1 MKQTVMLSFKKKI
14 VTDEAM
20 RPVAVLIDYQDW
32 QKIEQLLEAYQLQQ
46 KQEFNLNQYA
56 GVIQLTQ
63 DPLEYQQQMRDEWH

>member
-1 MKQTVMLSFKKKI
+1 MLPFKKKI

-32 QKIEQLLEAYQLQQ
+32 QQIEKILEAHQSQQ

-63 DPLEYQQQMRDEWH
+63 DPLKYQQQIRDEWC

>member
-1 MKQTVMLSFKKKI
+1 MLPFKKKI

-32 QKIEQLLEAYQLQQ
+32 QQIEKILEAHLSQQ

-63 DPLEYQQQMRDEWH
+63 EPLEYQQQIRDE

>member
-1 MKQTVMLSFKKKI
+1 MLRVNKKI

-32 QKIEQLLEAYQLQQ
+32 HRIEQILNAYQSQQ
-46 KQEFNLNQYA
+46 ENFDLNKYA

-63 DPLEYQQQMRDEWH
+63 EPLKYQQQSRDE

>member
-1 MKQTVMLSFKKKI
+1 MLRVNKKI

-32 QKIEQLLEAYQLQQ
+32 QRIEEILNAYQLQQ
-46 KQEFNLNQYA
+46 ENLDLNKYA

-63 DPLEYQQQMRDEWH
+63 DPLEYQQQSRDE

>member
-1 MKQTVMLSFKKKI
+1 MLSFKKKI

-32 QKIEQLLEAYQLQQ
+32 KQIEKILEAHQLQ
-46 KQEFNLNQYA
+46 KEELNLNRYA

-63 DPLEYQQQMRDEWH
+63 DPLEYQQQIRDEWY

>member
-1 MKQTVMLSFKKKI
+1 MKWTFMLSFKKKI